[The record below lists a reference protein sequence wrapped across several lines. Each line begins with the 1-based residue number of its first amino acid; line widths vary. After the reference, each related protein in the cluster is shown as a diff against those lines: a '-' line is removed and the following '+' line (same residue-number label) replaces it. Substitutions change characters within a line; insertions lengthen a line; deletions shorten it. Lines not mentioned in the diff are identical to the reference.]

1 MLKENI
7 IDFTI
12 HVRKLSFKES
22 YKVILARN
30 PSVIVNC
37 CFFFFSCN
45 YDKAVDS
52 HITKHEIL

>member
-7 IDFTI
+7 IDFTT
-12 HVRKLSFKES
+12 HVTKLSFKES
-22 YKVILARN
+22 YIGPENV
-30 PSVIVNC
+30 PSIIVNC
-37 CFFFFSCN
+37 SFLFSRN